1 MERTPEISEGRFNVI
16 LDKIQSDGIDSLSKE
31 EKDMMKRYS
40 GDTTPVMDTKGKEER
55 VDKLKNQFV
64 SAMKQP
70 TEKPVKKLKL
80 STTPVAD
87 KSFDDPKDFKVDP
100 SYTTFAVRKSNRKIV
115 TGWEYKDLKGDP
127 KSIREY
133 TKMDL
138 HDMFPDNKYTDFQ
151 VLNKATLKRMGIDP
165 FSWDSWE
172 KHRS

>member
-1 MERTPEISEGRFNVI
+1 MFNKL

-40 GDTTPVMDTKGKEER
+40 GDTTPVMNIPAKEER
-55 VDKLKNQFV
+55 VGKLKSQFI
-64 SAMKQP
+64 SAMRQP
-70 TEKPVKKLKL
+70 TVENPVKTLKL
-80 STTPVAD
+80 SKPIKSDTD
-87 KSFDDPKDFKVDP
+87 KSFDDPKDFRVDP
-100 SYTTFAVRKSNRKIV
+100 SYTTFAIRRSNKKIV

-138 HDMFPDNKYTDFQ
+138 HDMFPDDKYGDFQ

-165 FSWDSWE
+165 FNWESWE